1 MQRRWW
7 LEAKPAQTEVADF
20 DFARARLVEN
30 SDSAACPLPP
40 PIILR
45 LAPPLSFHLSFTSPQ
60 GPHISKDRHCILT
73 YNNSATDI

>member
-30 SDSAACPLPP
+30 SDFAACPLPP
-40 PIILR
+40 PIISPLPF
-45 LAPPLSFHLSFTSPQ
+45 LPPQLYLSPRTTHIERPTLHL
-60 GPHISKDRHCILT
+60 
-73 YNNSATDI
+73 DI